1 MDRYARHERGNTCTY
16 DDVLSDTSES
26 SAERAEFNHDL
37 VLVDE
42 FDAL

>member
-1 MDRYARHERGNTCTY
+1 MDRHTRYETGGISTY

-26 SAERAEFNHDL
+26 STESSEFHHDL